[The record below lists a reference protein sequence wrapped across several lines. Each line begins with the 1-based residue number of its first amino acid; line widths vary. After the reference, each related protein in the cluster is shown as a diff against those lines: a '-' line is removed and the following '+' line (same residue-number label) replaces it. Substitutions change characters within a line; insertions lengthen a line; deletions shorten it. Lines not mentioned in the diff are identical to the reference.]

1 MEVKINLHTS
11 KRPFK
16 KDLSY
21 TCHFGT
27 KVLAPSTLTSQV
39 WAKYKEVSVFNQN
52 IDASCKNKLK
62 LTKLKDLCLKN
73 KMNVHSSNS
82 KTLKFQWKKY
92 YGFWISILNIFTV
105 GTE

>member
-1 MEVKINLHTS
+1 MS
-11 KRPFK
+11 
-16 KDLSY
+16 
-21 TCHFGT
+21 
-27 KVLAPSTLTSQV
+27 
-39 WAKYKEVSVFNQN
+39 VSNQN
-52 IDASCKNKLK
+52 TEASCKNNLK

-92 YGFWISILNIFTV
+92 YGFWISILNAFTV